1 LSTIPSSPPVQRTF
15 NVPPLIAARL
25 KSPEHVSD
33 LIFPPGRL
41 GHRTRRART
50 SHRLKNIILFR
61 YTPLRRPRFDFPMSI
76 FCFRVS
82 WPITKCFSRDRTL
95 STAPDSLA
103 TDEPLRATHPRKER
117 GKLLQI
123 LGVGFGIAVAV
134 GNTISAGIVRT
145 PGDIAARLPNH
156 WLFFS
161 VWFGGAF
168 YALMSAFQLAELSSA
183 IPKSGGQYNFSR
195 RAIGDYAGFIVGWSD
210 WLSTCGTTGAVGIVI
225 GEYMAHMFP
234 PFDGSLQI
242 TGTFGALLT
251 RLSPDL
257 ANIPK
262 LKITAVSAI
271 ILFAVLQWKSIS
283 MGSKV
288 QNFTTLL
295 KGLVFFIM
303 VVACFTFGGHLRQA
317 SESAP
322 LAQAAAPLA
331 VPVGAALVTALLLGI
346 QATIYTYDGW
356 DGVIYFGD
364 EIKNPGHLVP
374 RAIFASLFS
383 IVLIYLLVNAAVLYV
398 LPMNEIAGN
407 NFSLGLAAERV
418 FGHHGDF
425 IFRSIMVLALFSSLN
440 ALHLMGARVI
450 YAMSRDGLFFHA
462 VSRVNQGGTPTL
474 GLLLSAFVGV
484 AFAIFSF
491 ERVIAMLAFFFV
503 TNYMLSFVSMLLLR
517 ARQPE
522 LARPYRAWGYPW
534 TTVIALL
541 GSIAFLLEAI
551 REDRANSVLTLIALA
566 CSYPVYRVLKLASKG
581 QTSRDP
587 V

>member
-1 LSTIPSSPPVQRTF
+1 
-15 NVPPLIAARL
+15 
-25 KSPEHVSD
+25 
-33 LIFPPGRL
+33 
-41 GHRTRRART
+41 
-50 SHRLKNIILFR
+50 
-61 YTPLRRPRFDFPMSI
+61 MSA
-76 FCFRVS
+76 
-82 WPITKCFSRDRTL
+82 
-95 STAPDSLA
+95 APDSLA
-103 TDEPLRATHPRKER
+103 TDAPLRAIHPHQER

-123 LGVGFGIAVAV
+123 LGVGFGIAVAI

-168 YALMSAFQLAELSSA
+168 YALMSAFQLAELGSA
-183 IPKSGGQYNFSR
+183 IPRSGGQYNFSR

-234 PFDGSLQI
+234 PFDGSLQL
-242 TGTFGALLT
+242 TGSFREILA

-257 ANIPK
+257 SNIPK
-262 LKITAVSAI
+262 LKVTAVSVI

-288 QNFTTLL
+288 QNFTTVL

-303 VVACFTFGGHLRQA
+303 VVACFAFGGHLRRTA
-317 SESAP
+317 EAAP
-322 LAQAAAPLA
+322 LAQAAVPL
-331 VPVGAALVTALLLGI
+331 GAALVTALLLGI
-346 QATIYTYDGW
+346 QATIFTYDGW

-364 EIKNPGHLVP
+364 EVKNPGRLVP

-398 LPMNEIAGN
+398 LPMNEVAGN

-425 IFRSIMVLALFSSLN
+425 IFRAIMVLALFSSLN

-450 YAMSRDGLFFHA
+450 YAMSRDALFFRA
-462 VSRVNQGGTPTL
+462 VSRVNKGGTPTL
-474 GLLLSAFVGV
+474 GLLLSAIVGV

-503 TNYMLSFVSMLLLR
+503 TNYLLSFVSLFLLR
-517 ARQPE
+517 AREPA
-522 LARPYRAWGYPW
+522 LARPYRAWGFPW
-534 TTVIALL
+534 TTAIALL
-541 GSIAFLLEAI
+541 GSIAFLFEAI
-551 REDRANSVLTLIALA
+551 REDRTNSVLTLIALA
-566 CSYPVYRVLKLASKG
+566 CSYPVYRVLKLVSNR
-581 QTSRDP
+581 QTPRDA